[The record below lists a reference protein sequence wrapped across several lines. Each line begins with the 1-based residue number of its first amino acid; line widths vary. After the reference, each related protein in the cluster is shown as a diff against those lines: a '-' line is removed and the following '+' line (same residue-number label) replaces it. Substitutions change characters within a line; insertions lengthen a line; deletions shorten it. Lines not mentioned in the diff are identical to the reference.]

1 LHFLGVSGQAVF
13 TEDGGHVQTNTT
25 DETRGMRTV
34 APPQQASSQRHG
46 TYVAE
51 TYAGD
56 ISQTMGGSPALARDG
71 EPAGLARVTLAMRPA
86 RKESP
91 APRRL
96 VGLCSWA
103 AAIGI
108 LGLFMA
114 IRAAVAVMLG
124 TPSWYVPAVS
134 IIAVAGV
141 AATMGA
147 FLAARARVLPWVLLG
162 AATTSLAVSLVL
174 TSFASN

>member
-1 LHFLGVSGQAVF
+1 
-13 TEDGGHVQTNTT
+13 VQTNTT
-25 DETRGMRTV
+25 DETGALRTV
-34 APPQQASSQRHG
+34 PPRQAPRPNG

-51 TYAGD
+51 SFSGD
-56 ISQTMGGSPALARDG
+56 ISQTMGGTPALARDG
-71 EPAGLARVTLAMRPA
+71 EPAGLARVTLAMRPP

-108 LGLFMA
+108 LGLIMA
-114 IRAAVAVMLG
+114 IRAAVAVMVG
-124 TPSWYVPAVS
+124 TASWYVPAVS
-134 IIAVAGV
+134 IIAVVGV

-147 FLAARARVLPWVLLG
+147 FLAARARMLPWVLLG
-162 AATTSLAVSLVL
+162 AATTALAASLVL
-174 TSFASN
+174 TSFAAS